1 MILSI
6 ETLMSTKFIFTSSA
20 LLLSRTLELTNVT
33 KIAIDILAVHSLVSK
48 KMAEVGKSDLIIPTQ
63 VSPTHTRITNYL
75 N

>member
-1 MILSI
+1 MK
-6 ETLMSTKFIFTSSA
+6 TLMSNKFIFTASA
-20 LLLSRTLELTNVT
+20 LLLNRTLELTNVT

>member
-1 MILSI
+1 M
-6 ETLMSTKFIFTSSA
+6 ETLMSNKFIFTSST
-20 LLLSRTLELTNVT
+20 LLISKIIEVTNVT

-48 KMAEVGKSDLIIPTQ
+48 KITEVGKSDLIIPTQ